1 MGELI
6 TPPFKIMTLST
17 SLERTIQ
24 TEGGAISQGEL
35 NLLLQKSALSLWVN
49 SKMKL
54 TARAPA
60 PVKTAKQFLIDFFE
74 DNNIPPIKDENGKV
88 VNLKKVNKHVL
99 LEIYEQLDRQFKRQ
113 KALMVLNLINS
124 LGNLSGEINEI

>member
-1 MGELI
+1 
-6 TPPFKIMTLST
+6 MTLST

-124 LGNLSGEINEI
+124 LGNLSGEINEL

>member
-1 MGELI
+1 LGELI

-124 LGNLSGEINEI
+124 LGNLSGEINEL

>member
-1 MGELI
+1 
-6 TPPFKIMTLST
+6 MTLST
-17 SLERTIQ
+17 NLQRTIQ

-35 NLLLQKSALSLWVN
+35 NLLLQKNALSLWVN

-74 DNNIPPIKDENGKV
+74 DNNLSPVKDEKGKV
-88 VNLKKVNKHVL
+88 VDLKKVNKHVL
-99 LEIYEQLDRQFKRQ
+99 LEIYEQIDRQFKKQ
-113 KALMVLNLINS
+113 NALMVAEMTNS
-124 LGNLSGEINEI
+124 LGSLSGEINSSQQE

>member
-1 MGELI
+1 
-6 TPPFKIMTLST
+6 MTLST

-113 KALMVLNLINS
+113 KALMVLQLINS
-124 LGNLSGEINEI
+124 LGNLSGEINEL

>member
-1 MGELI
+1 
-6 TPPFKIMTLST
+6 MTLST

-60 PVKTAKQFLIDFFE
+60 PVKTAKKFLIDFFE
-74 DNNIPPIKDENGKV
+74 DNNIPPVKDGNGKAV
-88 VNLKKVNKHVL
+88 DLKKANKHIL
-99 LEIYEQLDRQFKRQ
+99 LEIYEELNI
-113 KALMVLNLINS
+113 LMKGV
-124 LGNLSGEINEI
+124 

>member
-6 TPPFKIMTLST
+6 TPPLNIMTLRT
-17 SLERTIQ
+17 NLERTIQ

-124 LGNLSGEINEI
+124 LGNLSGEINEL

>member
-124 LGNLSGEINEI
+124 LGNLSGEINEL